1 MFNSK
6 RFKHFITDPSAVIG
20 AFLLFLFTF
29 VAVFAPLVA
38 PQNPYNLETLDL
50 GMSMKPPAWMDG
62 GEMPFVLGTDDQGR
76 GILSTIFF
84 GCRTS
89 LMVGFGVILLAGS
102 FGVLIGLLS
111 GFYRGVI
118 DAVTMRLAD
127 IFFSFSTTLMAILM
141 LGVVGVRSILVV
153 IIAISLP
160 DWVRY
165 ARVIRGNVMS
175 VQEEDYVAAAKSI
188 GSSDIRIIFKHV
200 FPNSIHSL
208 FVIAAV
214 DLAVVIMLEATLSFL
229 GVGVPLTRPS
239 LGMMIANGKR
249 FIYAGKWWMIV
260 FPGAALVGMVVGV
273 NLVADWMREE
283 LNPKLERGQK

>member
-6 RFKHFITDPSAVIG
+6 RFKHFITYPSAVIG

>member
-1 MFNSK
+1 MFSSK
-6 RFKHFITDPSAVIG
+6 RFRHFITDPSAVIG
-20 AFLLFLFTF
+20 ALLLFLFVF
-29 VAVFAPLVA
+29 LAVFAPIVA
-38 PQNPYNLETLDL
+38 PQNPYNLKTLDL
-50 GMSMKPPAWMDG
+50 GMSMKPPIWMEG
-62 GEMPFVLGTDDQGR
+62 GEMPFLLGTDGQGR
-76 GILSTIFF
+76 GILSTILF

-89 LMVGFGVILLAGS
+89 LIVGFGVILLAGS
-102 FGVLIGLLS
+102 FGVLIGLLA
-111 GFYRGVI
+111 GFYRGVT

-141 LGVVGVRSILVV
+141 LGVVGTRSILVV
-153 IIAISLP
+153 IFAISLP

-175 VQEEDYVAAAKSI
+175 VQEEDYVVAAKSI
-188 GSSDIRIIFKHV
+188 GSSDARTIFRHI

-208 FVIAAV
+208 FVVAAV

-249 FIYAGKWWMIV
+249 FIYAGNWWMIV

-273 NLVADWMREE
+273 NLLADWMREE
-283 LNPKLERGQK
+283 LNPKLQRGEQ

>member
-1 MFNSK
+1 MFKSK

-20 AFLLFLFTF
+20 AFLIFLFVF
-29 VAVFAPLVA
+29 LAFFAPVIA
-38 PQNPYNLETLDL
+38 PQNPYNLEKLDL
-50 GMSMKPPAWMDG
+50 GMSMKPPVWREG
-62 GEMPFVLGTDDQGR
+62 GEMPFIFGTDDQGR
-76 GILSTIFF
+76 GILSTIIF

-102 FGVLIGLLS
+102 FGVLIGLLA
-111 GFYRGVI
+111 GYYKGI
-118 DAVTMRLAD
+118 LDAVTMRLAD

-141 LGVVGVRSILVV
+141 LGVVGTRSILVV
-153 IIAISLP
+153 IVAISLP

-175 VQEEDYVAAAKSI
+175 ASEEDYVAAAKSI
-188 GSSDIRIIFKHV
+188 GSSDARIIFRHI

-208 FVIAAV
+208 FVVAAV

-249 FIYAGKWWMIV
+249 FIYAGYWWMIV

-273 NLVADWMREE
+273 NLLADWMREE
-283 LNPKLERGQK
+283 LNPKLQRGEK